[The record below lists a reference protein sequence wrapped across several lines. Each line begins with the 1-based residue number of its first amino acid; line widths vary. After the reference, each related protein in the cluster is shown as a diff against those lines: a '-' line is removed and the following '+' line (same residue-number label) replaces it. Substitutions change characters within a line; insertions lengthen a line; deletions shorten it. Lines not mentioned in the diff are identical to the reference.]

1 MGPFPLTVT
10 TERAAIP
17 ICNLFPNLVPCDS
30 EFYFYPALNHRAYVV
45 CPGAI
50 M

>member
-10 TERAAIP
+10 TERAAIQ

-45 CPGAI
+45 CPGTI